1 MGHSTEL
8 VKCQN
13 FLKKIFYSCKLYNMQ
28 RYTFLVIVQL
38 ILIVFSEN
46 VEYLSSPQICHY
58 WNDINLLR
66 FRLHLHWKY
75 LFLLF
80 Y

>member
-8 VKCQN
+8 VKRQN
-13 FLKKIFYSCKLYNMQ
+13 FLKMFYSCKLYNMQ

-46 VEYLSSPQICHY
+46 FEYLSFPRICHY